1 VSCLEDK
8 PKQWDVPG
16 KYGCKKCRATS
27 NNKKKICKPV
37 KLDKKTK

>member
-8 PKQWDVPG
+8 PKAWDVPG
-16 KYGCKKCRATS
+16 RYGCKKCRATS

-37 KLDKKTK
+37 KLDKKK